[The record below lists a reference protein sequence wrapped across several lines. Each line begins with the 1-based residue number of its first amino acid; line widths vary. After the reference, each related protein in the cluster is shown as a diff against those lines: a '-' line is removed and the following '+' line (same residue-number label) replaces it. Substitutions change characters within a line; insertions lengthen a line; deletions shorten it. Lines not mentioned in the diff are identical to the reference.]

1 MDHVPCFSLSFLET
15 PPALHANTVRQDSKR
30 PSGAD
35 NAWIVNGFLSEMG
48 YPFKALKIYQLYDV
62 ILVGGL
68 EHEWIIFSHS
78 VGNFI
83 IPTDELHH
91 YSEGFKPSPAQ

>member
-15 PPALHANTVRQDSKR
+15 HPALHANTVRQDSKR

-35 NAWIVNGFLSEMG
+35 NAWIVNGFSFRNGVL
-48 YPFKALKIYQLYDV
+48 YPFKALKTFFKALKTFQLYDV

-68 EHEWIIFSHS
+68 EHEWIFFPFSWE
-78 VGNFI
+78 F
-83 IPTDELHH
+83 HH
-91 YSEGFKPSPAQ
+91 PN